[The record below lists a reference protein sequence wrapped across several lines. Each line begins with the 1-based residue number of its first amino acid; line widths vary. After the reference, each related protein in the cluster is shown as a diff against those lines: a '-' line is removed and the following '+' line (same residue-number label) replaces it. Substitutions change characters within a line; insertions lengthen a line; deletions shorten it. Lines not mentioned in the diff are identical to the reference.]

1 MAIHWGG
8 RGRGRTG
15 RWSVAAIAGT
25 PTPTPSDSTPDA
37 FSFTDQVGAARST
50 VVESNAITVAGINT
64 ASAISITGGE
74 YQIGAG
80 AWASAPSTVTN
91 GQTVK
96 VRLTTSAS
104 YSTIANAAL
113 TIGGVSDTFSATTE
127 AEIPT
132 PAITKTSASGEVIT
146 FSANALPY
154 VVGYYWNIQLA
165 GSSDFLT
172 NYPTEGAIRDEQ
184 RIVTME
190 DLTDD
195 DVDGTIELDPFASLI
210 NQKAGLAYLRIRLGR
225 DSDDGLS
232 IDWGAW
238 SNTISDT
245 VVILSPSTFDTANKS
260 ANITLSN
267 GNLTATNNLSNVGNV
282 QHVRVTQSRTG
293 KRFCQFTI
301 TAIPTSSMRA
311 GVTWSGFNWS
321 STGGDPGSGTIPGAI
336 LAQNGTVLRNG
347 GQTTG
352 VTPAWAVNDIIS
364 MAFDT
369 ATGKLWFGYTAA
381 GGSVITW
388 NGDPAAGTGGFTPSG
403 MDVWFPMA
411 GLQITNTHQRAITF
425 NGGASAFVGTVPSGF
440 TGYDL

>member
-8 RGRGRTG
+8 RGRGHTG
-15 RWSVAAIAGT
+15 RWRA
-25 PTPTPSDSTPDA
+25 TPSDSTPDA
-37 FSFTDQVGAARST
+37 FSFTDRVGAARST

-132 PAITKTSASGEVIT
+132 PAITKTSASGGILR
-146 FSANALPY
+146 FSVNALPY
-154 VVGYYWNIQLA
+154 VVGYYWQLQLA

-172 NYPTEGAIRDEQ
+172 NYPEEAAIRDEQ
-184 RIVTME
+184 RIVTIS

-225 DSDDGLS
+225 DSAAGLS

-245 VVILSPSTFDTANKS
+245 VVILSASTFDAANKS

-267 GNLTATNNLSNVGNV
+267 GNLTATNTLTNVNNV
-282 QHVRVTQSRTG
+282 NHVRVTQSRSG
-293 KRFCQFTI
+293 KRFAQYTI
-301 TAIPTSSMRA
+301 TAIPASSMRA

>member
-8 RGRGRTG
+8 RGRGHTG
-15 RWSVAAIAGT
+15 RWGAAAIAGT
-25 PTPTPSDSTPDA
+25 PNA

-113 TIGGVSDTFSATTE
+113 TIGGVSDTFSVTTE

-132 PAITKTSASGEVIT
+132 PAITKTSASGATLT
-146 FSANALPY
+146 FSVDAIPY

-172 NYPTEGAIRDEQ
+172 SYPTEGAIRDEQ
-184 RIVTME
+184 RIVTIE

-195 DVDGTIELDPFASLI
+195 DVDGTIELDPFTSLI

-225 DSDDGLS
+225 DADDGLS
-232 IDWGAW
+232 IEWGAW
-238 SNTISDT
+238 SNTITDT
-245 VVILSPSTFDTANKS
+245 VVILAASTFDGTAKNS
-260 ANITLSN
+260 FITLSS
-267 GNLTATNNLSNVGNV
+267 GNLVMTSQVVNVGAAGKA
-282 QHVRVTQSRTG
+282 RITQSRTG
-293 KRFCQFTI
+293 KRFAQFTVAG
-301 TAIPTSSMRA
+301 TVSGGTFLGVSNSSHDYTSFGSTPGTGA
-311 GVTWSGFNWS
+311 NKGSGIGHDGSVNTNGSNTGGVTAAW
-321 STGGDPGSGTIPGAI
+321 GA
-336 LAQNGTVLRNG
+336 G
-347 GQTTG
+347 
-352 VTPAWAVNDIIS
+352 DIIS
-364 MAFDT
+364 VAFDT
-369 ATGKLWFGYTAA
+369 AAGKVWYGRTAS
-381 GGSVITW
+381 GGSTITW
-388 NGDPAAGTGGFTPSG
+388 NGDPAAGTGGFSPTD
-403 MDVWFPMA
+403 MDVWFGWA
-411 GLQITNTHQRAITF
+411 AAQINDSSSRNVTF
-425 NGGASAFVGTVPSGF
+425 NGGATSFVGTIPSGF
-440 TGYDL
+440 VGYDL